1 MKLSIALILAA
12 ISSTAAFAP
21 ASTAQFSMASRM
33 SETPEEPVAVDENAP
48 VEGSE
53 EVVGEEAVEEPV
65 EEGKPKKKRPA
76 KWGSVG
82 RGTTKGVGR
91 K

>member
-1 MKLSIALILAA
+1 MKLSIALILAV

-21 ASTAQFSMASRM
+21 VSTARFSMGSSM
-33 SETPEEPVAVDENAP
+33 SEASEEPVAVDESAP

-53 EVVGEEAVEEPV
+53 EAAVEEAVEEPV

-76 KWGSVG
+76 PWGSVG
-82 RGTTKGVGR
+82 RGTVKGAGR